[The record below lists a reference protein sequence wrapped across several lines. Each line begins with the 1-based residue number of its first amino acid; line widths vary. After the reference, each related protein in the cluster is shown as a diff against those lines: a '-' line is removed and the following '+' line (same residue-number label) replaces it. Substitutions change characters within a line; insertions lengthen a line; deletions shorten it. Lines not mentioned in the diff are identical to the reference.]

1 MSQPDSAPAATPDP
15 TALPGACAV
24 VLLDEAGRVTAANAS
39 ASALWRTG
47 PGELIG
53 AHFAS
58 LIQFDVV
65 SNEPDWLASN
75 WEIILAT
82 ALDQSAR
89 LTLQPRTGT
98 PRDMLVRLEKNLGP
112 QPGYL
117 ATALPLSGPAAPA
130 AGDDASFRL
139 LAEKG
144 VAGFFDLNL
153 QTGRA
158 HYSPAWKKIIGYAD
172 AELPD
177 TLDHWRQLIHP
188 DDSSAAPDQLGK
200 KLAVRAKPFVVEF
213 RMKHRLGHW
222 VWIQCTGLQVVGANG
237 ELERVIGLHLDITER
252 KELEEISI
260 ANDTRMQELSSTGPL
275 GAFELDFAAK
285 LFWFSPVWKKTLGWA
300 EAERAAELA
309 TFTAALPPAAA
320 AAGPEV
326 WLLQHAV
333 GQSSFV
339 VPVQLQDKNGRLV
352 PLLFGA
358 HRSLTRKKDL
368 ARVTGFICA
377 LPEGLAAASG
387 TGLPEGLAN
396 EALTALAEGVI
407 IVDDRGRIA
416 YLNAVAARLLCRS
429 AESAR
434 SQPVGEVF
442 RLVNRE
448 SGRASD
454 DPLDRVLTADK
465 PLPLI
470 SEDALVA
477 SAEGLAPTP
486 IVWTARAALD
496 PAGKPYGAVIV
507 FRDPNEMNLT
517 PEELVRAN
525 RFESL
530 GLLAGGIAHDFNNL
544 LTTIMGGISLGKD
557 TRDYSSLDDSEQA
570 CLAAKG
576 LTKQLL
582 TVAKGGGGTLTVQA
596 AKEILTDTLKIAAAG
611 STAEVTVEV
620 AADTAPV
627 LVDRGQMLQVFQN
640 LVVNALQAMPP
651 LPHRPKVQLRAANLT
666 LAEGQVAPLPAGEY
680 VEFEV
685 RDNGSGIPPQYVA
698 KIFDPFFTTK
708 KHGTGLGLATVL
720 SIVRKH
726 GGQIGLDTAVGV
738 GTAFTVY
745 LPTANRPVEVQARRA
760 ASLRFGTGRVLFMD
774 DDPKITSI
782 TATMLKSLDYKFDL
796 AKNGEEAITFYKRY
810 LNIGRP
816 YDAVI
821 MDISVVGGMGGEET
835 FKALRELDPDI
846 RAIVSSGYDN
856 DDMAKKFLDLGFCGY
871 LTKPYRVAELG
882 KVLRAVLG

>member
-275 GAFELDFAAK
+275 GA
-285 LFWFSPVWKKTLGWA
+285 
-300 EAERAAELA
+300 
-309 TFTAALPPAAA
+309 
-320 AAGPEV
+320 
-326 WLLQHAV
+326 
-333 GQSSFV
+333 
-339 VPVQLQDKNGRLV
+339 
-352 PLLFGA
+352 
-358 HRSLTRKKDL
+358 
-368 ARVTGFICA
+368 
-377 LPEGLAAASG
+377 
-387 TGLPEGLAN
+387 
-396 EALTALAEGVI
+396 
-407 IVDDRGRIA
+407 
-416 YLNAVAARLLCRS
+416 
-429 AESAR
+429 
-434 SQPVGEVF
+434 
-442 RLVNRE
+442 
-448 SGRASD
+448 
-454 DPLDRVLTADK
+454 
-465 PLPLI
+465 
-470 SEDALVA
+470 
-477 SAEGLAPTP
+477 
-486 IVWTARAALD
+486 
-496 PAGKPYGAVIV
+496 
-507 FRDPNEMNLT
+507 
-517 PEELVRAN
+517 
-525 RFESL
+525 
-530 GLLAGGIAHDFNNL
+530 
-544 LTTIMGGISLGKD
+544 
-557 TRDYSSLDDSEQA
+557 
-570 CLAAKG
+570 
-576 LTKQLL
+576 
-582 TVAKGGGGTLTVQA
+582 
-596 AKEILTDTLKIAAAG
+596 
-611 STAEVTVEV
+611 
-620 AADTAPV
+620 
-627 LVDRGQMLQVFQN
+627 
-640 LVVNALQAMPP
+640 
-651 LPHRPKVQLRAANLT
+651 
-666 LAEGQVAPLPAGEY
+666 
-680 VEFEV
+680 
-685 RDNGSGIPPQYVA
+685 
-698 KIFDPFFTTK
+698 
-708 KHGTGLGLATVL
+708 
-720 SIVRKH
+720 
-726 GGQIGLDTAVGV
+726 
-738 GTAFTVY
+738 
-745 LPTANRPVEVQARRA
+745 
-760 ASLRFGTGRVLFMD
+760 
-774 DDPKITSI
+774 
-782 TATMLKSLDYKFDL
+782 
-796 AKNGEEAITFYKRY
+796 
-810 LNIGRP
+810 
-816 YDAVI
+816 
-821 MDISVVGGMGGEET
+821 
-835 FKALRELDPDI
+835 
-846 RAIVSSGYDN
+846 
-856 DDMAKKFLDLGFCGY
+856 
-871 LTKPYRVAELG
+871 
-882 KVLRAVLG
+882 